1 MKERENEGV
10 VGLARL
16 WMEGLRGE
24 VCADGRGLV
33 GDRVGGLLM
42 S

>member
-1 MKERENEGV
+1 MEEREDGV

-24 VCADGRGLV
+24 VCEDGRGLV